1 MSGRF
6 AMQLRRYGRYFAIL
20 MALAIIGTAAGFYI
34 LLQQR
39 LPNPFQTFY
48 AVDARFP
55 TVAAVAPGLGE
66 PVNVAGVHVGEI
78 TGTSLHGGQG
88 VIHMEI
94 DPHKLPR
101 LFRDAQA
108 SLVPNTPLKDM
119 QVNIIPGTAKP
130 LARWPTGARFRSRRR
145 PRRSTPTSC

>member
-1 MSGRF
+1 
-6 AMQLRRYGRYFAIL
+6 
-20 MALAIIGTAAGFYI
+20 MALVVIGTAAGFYI

-48 AVDARFP
+48 AVDAAFS
-55 TVAAVAPGLGE
+55 TAAAVAPGLGE

-78 TGTSLHGGQG
+78 TGTSLQDGQG

-94 DPHKLPR
+94 DPHKMPR
-101 LFRDAQA
+101 LYPRRAGQPGAQHA
-108 SLVPNTPLKDM
+108 AEGHAGRTSRRAAQRPARCPRGHD
-119 QVNIIPGTAKP
+119 PG
-130 LARWPTGARFRSRRR
+130 GARR